1 VLSPAPAG
9 PVNLSTATFD
19 DLRDLGLSVTQA
31 KRVLDFRERL
41 GGFDS
46 VDDLDY
52 VPGFP
57 KSLLAELKNRVT
69 L

>member
-1 VLSPAPAG
+1 VTVAASG

-31 KRVLDFRERL
+31 KRVIDFRDRL

-46 VDDLDY
+46 LDDLDY

-57 KSLLAELKNRVT
+57 KAALNDLKSRLT